1 MHKKLKFPL
10 QISLVHL
17 NKSVDSCDR
26 VFLNKVAGQKFA
38 TLLKKRSVSGDADL
52 CTKYLQ
58 RKTLSFCVRYGFM
71 RASEFCVVIPENIYI
86 PRLVTS

>member
-10 QISLVHL
+10 QISLVNL

-38 TLLKKRSVSGDADL
+38 TLLKKRSVSGDANL
-52 CTKYLQ
+52 CTK
-58 RKTLSFCVRYGFM
+58 LS
-71 RASEFCVVIPENIYI
+71 PKENFIFLCEVWFYE
-86 PRLVTS
+86 SK